1 MSEFQDHQVRILHF
15 EDDAF
20 DAELIARELRNLRF
34 EHSIKRVATQE
45 EFEDALGSEPFD
57 VVISDSGIPGSS
69 VDVLSLARAKQPSA
83 PVVFLSGSEF
93 PKVREEALRRG
104 AAAFLSKNRLPDL
117 TITISSLVEKAGE

>member
-1 MSEFQDHQVRILHF
+1 MSQFQNRQVRILHF

-20 DAELIARELRNLRF
+20 DAELVVRELRNLRC
-34 EHSIKRVATQE
+34 EHSVKRAATQE
-45 EFEDALGSEPFD
+45 EFENALGSEVFD

-69 VDVLSLARAKQPSA
+69 VDVLALTQAKQPSA

-104 AAAFLSKNRLPDL
+104 AAAFLSKSHLPDL
-117 TITISSLVEKAGE
+117 TITIAKLLKKANE